1 MTHLNEEIA
10 RVFFEISGFLVRSNL
25 PYRIGKGSP
34 DSDIDLLIQNTAPT
48 GDPPREMILSAAKLQ
63 GIHRAIV
70 EVKGYHTERFSPSIL
85 DERMFRFT
93 TADATRAAEVFFKGE
108 PFKRLF
114 ILSRLPT
121 SKASLAESLEF
132 MSRRKVDHVLEFR
145 TLLETIVEWVKAE
158 PDYDSNILQ
167 AIRILKSY
175 GLIPSPLGE

>member
-93 TADATRAAEVFFKGE
+93 TADATRAAE
-108 PFKRLF
+108 
-114 ILSRLPT
+114 
-121 SKASLAESLEF
+121 
-132 MSRRKVDHVLEFR
+132 
-145 TLLETIVEWVKAE
+145 
-158 PDYDSNILQ
+158 
-167 AIRILKSY
+167 
-175 GLIPSPLGE
+175 